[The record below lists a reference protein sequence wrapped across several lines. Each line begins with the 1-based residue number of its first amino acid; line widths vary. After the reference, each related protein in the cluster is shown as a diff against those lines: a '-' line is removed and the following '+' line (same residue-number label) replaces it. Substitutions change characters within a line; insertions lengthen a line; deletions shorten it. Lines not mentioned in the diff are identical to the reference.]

1 MGVGASQKTDVD
13 PNARYD
19 GADEQVETG
28 LRACRSIVV
37 RILMAPGVHEMK
49 VGVVAGEME
58 RRSTGVGRYLSGL
71 MHGLTRWDHGIEWH
85 LFFQGEPFED
95 ELWRHEFFV
104 PHFSRHV
111 GHPVVWEQVM
121 VSLQIRRVGLD
132 LLFAPAYTVPFG
144 AGVPAVVT
152 IHDVSFE
159 LCPHEFSWRE
169 RWRRRLLARRASR
182 VARRVLAD
190 SGHMAEELRQVYG
203 LELSRVGV
211 VPIGIETDLLENDHD
226 ATTSSLESL
235 GVCRPYV
242 LSAGTILDRRQP
254 RLLLEVFSD
263 VARQRSDLQLVIA
276 GDNRL
281 RHPERLEGW
290 ITDLDLHDRVRVL
303 GWVDDGIMA
312 SLYSSAELSFYLS
325 TYEGFGIPPLES
337 LALGTPAVVGPGLA
351 LDEIWPD
358 YPFRASQFDRAELAA
373 MAWRILENPE
383 EESRALDLA
392 RGVVAK
398 LDWETSSRRLVDE
411 LRKAVQ
417 P

>member
-1 MGVGASQKTDVD
+1 
-13 PNARYD
+13 
-19 GADEQVETG
+19 
-28 LRACRSIVV
+28 
-37 RILMAPGVHEMK
+37 MK

-58 RRSTGVGRYLSGL
+58 RRRTGVGRYLSGL

-95 ELWRHEFFV
+95 ELWSREFFV
-104 PHFSRHV
+104 PHFSRYA
-111 GHPVVWEQVM
+111 GHPVVWEQVV
-121 VSLQIRRVGLD
+121 VSLQIRRAGLD
-132 LLFAPAYTVPFG
+132 LLFAPAYTVPFCV
-144 AGVPAVVT
+144 GVPAVVT

-159 LCPHEFSWRE
+159 RCPYEFSWRE
-169 RWRRRLLARRASR
+169 RWRRRLLTRRASR
-182 VARRVLAD
+182 VARRVLAV
-190 SGHMAEELRQVYG
+190 SRSMAEELRRLYG

-211 VPIGIETDLLENDHD
+211 VPNGIETDLLENNPDV
-226 ATTSSLESL
+226 AASSLESS

-263 VARQRSDLQLVIA
+263 VARRRSDLQLVIA

-281 RHPERLEGW
+281 RYPERLEGW
-290 ITDLDLHDRVRVL
+290 IADLGLHDRVQVL

-312 SLYSSAELSFYLS
+312 NLYTSAELSFYLS

-358 YPFRASQFDRAELAA
+358 YPFRASQLDRAELTA
-373 MAWRILENPE
+373 MATKILENPE
-383 EESRALDLA
+383 ERSRTLDL
-392 RGVVAK
+392 VQDVLAK
-398 LDWETSSRRLVDE
+398 LDWESSSRRLVDE
-411 LRKAVQ
+411 LRKAVEQ
-417 P
+417 